1 MGFVYEKSGIEAH
14 IRQTGVAGIVPC
26 PNHGEQL
33 RVTVCAALCTL
44 HLRQIPAYTSVCTA
58 AGTTHMVSL
67 RTLKKA
73 NHVIKAQKRKR
84 RRDEQLSQHPNAG
97 TGDVLDID

>member
-1 MGFVYEKSGIEAH
+1 VSPLRISSFGLLMPVLRGVQVKCV
-14 IRQTGVAGIVPC
+14 VAGVQRNI
-26 PNHGEQL
+26 QL
-33 RVTVCAALCTL
+33 TR
-44 HLRQIPAYTSVCTA
+44 VCTA